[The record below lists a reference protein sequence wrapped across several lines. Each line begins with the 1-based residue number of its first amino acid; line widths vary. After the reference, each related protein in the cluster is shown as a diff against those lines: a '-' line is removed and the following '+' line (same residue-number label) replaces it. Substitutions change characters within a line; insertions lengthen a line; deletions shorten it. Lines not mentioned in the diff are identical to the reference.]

1 MRSDEEVDRD
11 CALSIVLGELESAR
25 RDKSRLAARVEDLER
40 EFTKLTSTS
49 QHAAGH
55 PLPHSSCQ
63 ADSSPSP
70 TPLGSLVAVRDA
82 MRCFTLERDWT
93 QFHTPKNLCMALT
106 GEVGELM
113 ELMQWKTDEE
123 ILKLTSSAVE
133 SQRDDRFVE
142 AVGDEMSDVLLYLV
156 RLADVLEIDLGK
168 SAALKMAKNA
178 RKYPVELAKGNAK
191 KYNELAAV
199 GDAHH

>member
-1 MRSDEEVDRD
+1 MRRDEEVDRD

-25 RDKSRLAARVEDLER
+25 RDKSRVTARVEDLER
-40 EFTKLTSTS
+40 EFTKLTSSS
-49 QHAAGH
+49 QHAPG
-55 PLPHSSCQ
+55 HSSCQ
-63 ADSSPSP
+63 AGSSTSPSP

-82 MRCFTLERDWT
+82 MRRFTLERDWS